1 MILTLQELTA
11 ITKGCLSIRE
21 TDSGFLFQRMTDRQL
36 AAVDHIERYRMR
48 ARFPAGVRLDFL
60 TDASAIS
67 FDYNILEFDPNR
79 DFFGIDLYVD
89 DVMVHTLCEKPIAH
103 KMGCFSCELGAL
115 IDGRTMR
122 HIVLYL
128 PISAIFAVSSV
139 VLRDAARLERGPD
152 EDGVLLCYGD
162 SITQGYDALHPSL
175 GYAAILAR
183 SLGLGL
189 LNQAISGYVFDP
201 ATIDPAQVPT
211 PRRVLVAYGTNDW
224 TNKASL
230 EEVRRD
236 MDRYLDALVDA
247 FPACRIDLILPIWR
261 GDCQEVTAVG
271 RFFQVLEALESSAQ
285 RRPRIHIWNG
295 QLAVPHCTEFF
306 ADGSLHPNDTGMLL
320 YAQWLLPRLKG
331 DRS

>member
-1 MILTLQELTA
+1 MILTLQKLTA

-36 AAVDHIERYRMR
+36 AAVDHIERYWMR
-48 ARFPAGVRLDFL
+48 ARFPAGVRFDFL

-67 FDYNILEFDPNR
+67 FDYKILEFDPNR

-89 DVMVHTLCEKPIAH
+89 GVMVHALCEKPIAH
-103 KMGCFSCELGAL
+103 KTGRFSCELGAL
-115 IDGRTMR
+115 DGGRTTR
-122 HIVLYL
+122 RIVLYL
-128 PISAIFAVSSV
+128 PISAIFAVSDV

-152 EDGVLLCYGD
+152 GDGILLCYGD

-183 SLGLGL
+183 AMGLEL

-201 ATIDPAQVPT
+201 ATIDAAQVPA
-211 PRRVLVAYGTNDW
+211 PRRILVAYGTNDW
-224 TNKASL
+224 TNKTSL
-230 EEVRRD
+230 EEARRD
-236 MDRYLDALVDA
+236 MDRYLDTLVEA
-247 FPACRIDLILPIWR
+247 FPECRIDLILPIWR

-271 RFFQVLEALESSAQ
+271 RFFQVLEALKASAQ
-285 RRPRIHIWNG
+285 RHPRIHIWNG

-306 ADGSLHPNDTGMLL
+306 ADGSLHPNDSGMLL

-331 DRS
+331 DCS